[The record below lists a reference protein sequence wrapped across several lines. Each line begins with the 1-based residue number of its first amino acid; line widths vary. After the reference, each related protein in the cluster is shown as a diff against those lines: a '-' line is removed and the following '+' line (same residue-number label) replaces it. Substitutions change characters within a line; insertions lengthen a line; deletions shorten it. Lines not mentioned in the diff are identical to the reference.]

1 VLNNSVQEAELKL
14 ETEIAAKDKQLAE
27 KDGQLAKARED
38 LSAEQQNHEQTRIE
52 LKNQLDDSESKLKQT
67 SLELQNA
74 IADLA
79 RQTASL
85 NRDLDA
91 AKATIIEKEATITSL
106 TATETD
112 VADGQIVSVAPQLGK
127 VTLNLGYNDNLRLK
141 QTFAVYDQSSL
152 RYKSGHGKAMIEVTR
167 ILDAH
172 LAEARITSQDPTEPI
187 LRHDFVVT
195 STWDPGYS
203 VPIAIVGFIDL
214 DGDGSSDLQRLISIV
229 QGQGY
234 GNVVAYHDDEGKII
248 GEIDENTRY
257 FVKGDDPL
265 GDATEGYNKLDKQRE
280 RFQTRQISVQEFLN
294 EMGHRN
300 EARIRRFDEN
310 LPSEEF
316 QNRQPGGTQVEAG
329 DPFDSGR

>member
-1 VLNNSVQEAELKL
+1 
-14 ETEIAAKDKQLAE
+14 
-27 KDGQLAKARED
+27 
-38 LSAEQQNHEQTRIE
+38 
-52 LKNQLDDSESKLKQT
+52 
-67 SLELQNA
+67 
-74 IADLA
+74 
-79 RQTASL
+79 
-85 NRDLDA
+85 
-91 AKATIIEKEATITSL
+91 
-106 TATETD
+106 
-112 VADGQIVSVAPQLGK
+112 
-127 VTLNLGYNDNLRLK
+127 
-141 QTFAVYDQSSL
+141 
-152 RYKSGHGKAMIEVTR
+152 M
-167 ILDAH
+167 
-172 LAEARITSQDPTEPI
+172 
-187 LRHDFVVT
+187 VT

-248 GEIDENTRY
+248 GKIDENTRY

-265 GDATEGYNKLDKQRE
+265 GDATDGYNKLDKERE

-310 LPSEEF
+310 LPEEEF